1 MLHLIGLLFNFE
13 SKNCLKMSKQFSETH
28 AVDGLSKFTIGIYGT
43 GHVFNDLAAACWF
56 NYLLYYLTEVLEIGS
71 AAAGGVLFAG

>member
-1 MLHLIGLLFNFE
+1 MGKPL
-13 SKNCLKMSKQFSETH
+13 SETY